1 MIWCSNLLVMK
12 SSAWLSSRVNL
23 LYIGLFV
30 TLLASWL
37 IPVGQLIEGDSGFL
51 NYALVTFVTSLP
63 MFMAG
68 LIFSTSFS
76 TSESARRS
84 LAFNLLGAVF
94 GALLEY
100 LSTYIGV
107 SALVTVAGML
117 YLCSWMFY
125 RKSTTTS

>member
-1 MIWCSNLLVMK
+1 
-12 SSAWLSSRVNL
+12 
-23 LYIGLFV
+23 
-30 TLLASWL
+30 
-37 IPVGQLIEGDSGFL
+37 
-51 NYALVTFVTSLP
+51 LP

-76 TSESARRS
+76 SSDSARRS

-107 SALVTVAGML
+107 SALVVVAAAL
-117 YLCSWMFY
+117 YLCSWLFY
-125 RKSTTTS
+125 RQSPITKS

>member
-1 MIWCSNLLVMK
+1 
-12 SSAWLSSRVNL
+12 
-23 LYIGLFV
+23 V
-30 TLLASWL
+30 TLLVSW
-37 IPVGQLIEGDSGFL
+37 IVPVGQLLEGESGIL
-51 NYALVTFVTSLP
+51 NYAVITLVTSLP

-76 TSESARRS
+76 SSQSPRRS

-107 SALVTVAGML
+107 SALVTVAAAL
-117 YLCSWMFY
+117 YFVSWIFF
-125 RKSTTTS
+125 RKSATAAATASES